1 MLRWAM
7 AFLILALVAAF
18 LGFGGVAVAAA
29 GIARTLFYIFLLVF
43 AVALIAHL
51 LTGRPVLPRE

>member
-43 AVALIAHL
+43 ALTLIAHL